1 MKKKK
6 IDFEAE
12 FWDSHQKH
20 SCLTLIDAFFQ
31 MDFLSAVRE
40 RLNDVVNYSTK
51 CEVLM
56 KEDPSVIFHYYLCM
70 RSFIRASYV
79 LQFKAEKWKVK
90 HPPKFPSKL
99 LQGSLSDEE
108 YRKPFLVFEKA
119 FKEFTLQEFEYFNTQ
134 IVYFSLGA
142 YSDEPEANIVT
153 LFIHLNKM
161 LDSAQIIRER
171 GLKKIKDK
179 KPTSTE

>member
-40 RLNDVVNYSTK
+40 RLNDVMNYSTK

-56 KEDPSVIFHYYLCM
+56 KEDPS
-70 RSFIRASYV
+70 FIRATYV

-90 HPPKFPSKL
+90 RPPKFPSRL

-108 YRKPFLVFEKA
+108 YNNPFLVFQKA
-119 FKEFTLQEFEYFNTQ
+119 FKEYTLQEFEYFNTE
-134 IVYFSLGA
+134 IVYFSLGS
-142 YSDEPEANIVT
+142 YSDELEANIVS

-171 GLKKIKDK
+171 GLKKIKNK
-179 KPTSTE
+179 KPTSSE

>member
-40 RLNDVVNYSTK
+40 RLNDVMNYSTK

-56 KEDPSVIFHYYLCM
+56 KDDPSLIFHYYLCM

-79 LQFKAEKWKVK
+79 LQFKAKRWKVK
-90 HPPKFPSKL
+90 RSPKFPSRYFKVHFPM
-99 LQGSLSDEE
+99 
-108 YRKPFLVFEKA
+108 KNITIHFLF
-119 FKEFTLQEFEYFNTQ
+119 FKKHLKNIHCQEFEYFNTE

-142 YSDEPEANIVT
+142 YSDELEVNVVSLLSI
-153 LFIHLNKM
+153 L
-161 LDSAQIIRER
+161 
-171 GLKKIKDK
+171 IKCLIQHK
-179 KPTSTE
+179 SFVKEG

>member
-12 FWDSHQKH
+12 FWDSYRKH
-20 SCLTLIDAFFQ
+20 TCLSVIDAFFE
-31 MDFLSAVRE
+31 MDYLSAVKD
-40 RLNDVVNYSTK
+40 RLFDIINYSTK

-56 KEDPSVIFHYYLCM
+56 KDDPSLVFHYYLCM

-90 HPPKFPSKL
+90 RPPKFPSRL
-99 LQGSLSDEE
+99 LQGSLSNEE
-108 YRKPFLVFEKA
+108 YDNPFLVFQNA

-134 IVYFSLGA
+134 IIYFSLGA

-171 GLKKIKDK
+171 GIEKIKK
-179 KPTSTE
+179 